1 MDSSPPIIQERPAHL
16 GDYLAIVRVHKW
28 SILVVTFAF
37 LGLGFLYASRQ
48 PAMYTSQAK
57 VLVLQASA
65 VSPNI
70 PNTGGQAGKP
80 LNLETEV
87 QIVESSAVAEA
98 VQKDLNTDQ
107 TIQSLLKHVKA
118 DYAVESQVLVISFSA
133 GTPDAAQAGAQS
145 FAQAYLDFKNTQ
157 ANAVV
162 SQQRAGLDDQ
172 MTKAT
177 DQLDVV
183 SRQLANA
190 IPGTAE
196 FAVAANQK
204 DVLLGRIANIQSSIS
219 VLDDYTVHPG
229 DIIGNANL
237 PDAPSSSNKIFLV
250 VGLALGLLL
259 GIGQAFVREALASR
273 LSGIQDLEAR
283 LGAPVFAVVPEMSK
297 KQREGIQLIE
307 DPFSSSAEAYRN
319 LRTGLLFSAE
329 RRDAHVFLVTSAT
342 MGEGKTTTAVN
353 LAVALALAERSVI
366 LVSGDL
372 RRPRVFEVIGVR
384 NEPGLLD
391 VLMGTYK
398 VDSAIAQT
406 KVPGLRAL
414 PSGGVSPA
422 PSEMI
427 ASNQMKKAVAELRD
441 LAEFIVIDSPPLLV
455 SDALIMG
462 PLTDGVLLVVDAEA
476 TSPTAVD
483 HAVDQ
488 FEHAGVHVLGAVL
501 NRYNPS
507 TTIGYAPR
515 YGYDPT
521 YSPERPPT
529 YSPEITRLSSVD
541 SPGPSEDVIA
551 RNGDAEGHDPKPAPV
566 SWRSS

>member
-1 MDSSPPIIQERPAHL
+1 MDTSPPVIQERPAHL
-16 GDYLAIVRVHKW
+16 GDYLAILRVHKW
-28 SILVVTFAF
+28 SILVVTAVF
-37 LGLGFLYASRQ
+37 LGAGFLYASRQ
-48 PAMYTSQAK
+48 PPMYSSQAK
-57 VLVLQASA
+57 VLVLQGAA

-87 QIVESSAVAEA
+87 QIVNSSAVAEA
-98 VQKDLNTDQ
+98 VQQDLNTDQ
-107 TIQSLLKHVKA
+107 TVQSLLKHVKP

-133 GTPDAAQAGAQS
+133 GTPDGAQAGAQA
-145 FAQAYLDFKNTQ
+145 FAEAYIDFKNTQ

-162 SQQRAGLDDQ
+162 DQQRGDLDEQ
-172 MTKAT
+172 LTKAT
-177 DQLDVV
+177 DQLDAV
-183 SRQLANA
+183 SRRLADA
-190 IPGTAE
+190 TPGTAE

-204 DVLLGRIANIQSSIS
+204 DVLLGRIGNIQESVS
-219 VLDDYTVHPG
+219 VLDDYTIHPG
-229 DIIGNANL
+229 DIIGNADL
-237 PDAPSSSNKIFLV
+237 PDAPASSSKIFLI
-250 VGLALGLLL
+250 VGFALGLLI
-259 GIGQAFVREALASR
+259 GVGQAFVRETLAMR
-273 LSGIQDLEAR
+273 LSGIQDLESR

-297 KQREGIQLIE
+297 KEREGIQLIE
-307 DPFSSSAEAYRN
+307 NPFSPSAEAYRN

-342 MGEGKTTTAVN
+342 TGEGKTTTAVN
-353 LAVALALAERSVI
+353 LSVALALAERSVI

-391 VLMGTYK
+391 VLMGTSS
-398 VDSAIAQT
+398 VEPAVAQT
-406 KVPGLRAL
+406 TVPGLRAL

-422 PSEMI
+422 PSEMM

-455 SDALIMG
+455 SDALILG

-488 FEHAGVHVLGAVL
+488 FEHAGVHVFGAVL

-521 YSPERPPT
+521 YAPERPV
-529 YSPEITRLSSVD
+529 YSPEVHPRLSSVD
-541 SPGPSEDVIA
+541 GGAQAED
-551 RNGDAEGHDPKPAPV
+551 GDPRDRGRENHDPKPVRA
-566 SWRSS
+566 SWRSR